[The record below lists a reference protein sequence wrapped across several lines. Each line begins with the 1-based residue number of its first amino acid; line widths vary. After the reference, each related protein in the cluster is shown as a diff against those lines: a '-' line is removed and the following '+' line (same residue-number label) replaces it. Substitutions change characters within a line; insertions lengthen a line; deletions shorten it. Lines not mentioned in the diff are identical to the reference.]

1 MCQTF
6 IWEHYRITRKF
17 RKSEMKQM
25 TLIFT
30 LNGEQTQVRQ
40 WSPSYHSARYM
51 QLPHNHH
58 PKFFISLI
66 KASYNNEW
74 MRVMKLEGC
83 VKTSVRF
90 KRAQKT
96 NNNKFCIN
104 FLKSTPR
111 IPVGGSGQ
119 KWYHF
124 LCLVLGYITV
134 SRKLLICEF

>member
-30 LNGEQTQVRQ
+30 LNGEQTQARQ
-40 WSPSYHSARYM
+40 WSRSYHSARYM

-96 NNNKFCIN
+96 NEQQQILSEFCKIN
-104 FLKSTPR
+104 PEGTCGPIWPEVVPFSLSCPWLYYCVKK
-111 IPVGGSGQ
+111 IVNM
-119 KWYHF
+119 
-124 LCLVLGYITV
+124 
-134 SRKLLICEF
+134 